1 MKLHFLLLLAVTI
14 SVPAVRA
21 EQPILFPHS
30 THINKVH
37 LKCIDCHISADTRD
51 AATIP
56 GVRKCMLCHAKVAT
70 DKPEIKKLAAI
81 AASGR
86 EIPWQRVYGFE
97 KAAAVKF
104 RHGPHARHKVPCAT
118 CHGDM
123 PNAIT
128 AQPLVKHTMGTCIT
142 CHRQNNASDDCAT
155 CHY

>member
-1 MKLHFLLLLAVTI
+1 MKIALLLSLACLPLV
-14 SVPAVRA
+14 SARA

-30 THINKVH
+30 IHVGKVH
-37 LKCIDCHISADTRD
+37 LKCLDCHISADTGD

-70 DKPEIKKLAAI
+70 DKPEIKKLAAF

-86 EIPWQRVYGFE
+86 EVPWQRVYGFP
-97 KAAAVKF
+97 KTAAVKF
-104 RHGPHARHKVPCAT
+104 RHAPHIRHDVPCAT

-123 PNAIT
+123 PNALT
-128 AQPLVKHTMGTCIT
+128 AQALVKHNMGTCIA
-142 CHRQNNASDDCAT
+142 CHRQNKASDDCAT